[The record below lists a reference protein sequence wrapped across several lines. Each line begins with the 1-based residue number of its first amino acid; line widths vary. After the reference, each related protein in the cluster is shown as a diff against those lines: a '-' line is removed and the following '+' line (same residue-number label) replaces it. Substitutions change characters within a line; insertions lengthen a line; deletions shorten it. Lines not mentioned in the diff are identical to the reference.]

1 MIKLNEEHALF
12 VKDFL
17 ENELAD
23 LNLTRSKCVSV
34 KMFDKRYGERM
45 EYIKS
50 IIREINSAH
59 GKHIHGHT
67 FRIEINFVDKLVNN
81 MVGNI
86 DFHEINPKIDEVIKK
101 LDKTY
106 IDDVIQTKGTV
117 ENIASYIIKELKDQQ
132 NLYSVIVY
140 EGKNQYVEVLK
151 EEVE

>member
-1 MIKLNEEHALF
+1 MTQEI
-12 VKDFL
+12 
-17 ENELAD
+17 
-23 LNLTRSKCVSV
+23 
-34 KMFDKRYGERM
+34 
-45 EYIKS
+45 IKS
-50 IIREINSAH
+50 FLRVH
-59 GKHIHGHT
+59 
-67 FRIEINFVDKLVNN
+67 
-81 MVGNI
+81 
-86 DFHEINPKIDEVIKK
+86 VIKK